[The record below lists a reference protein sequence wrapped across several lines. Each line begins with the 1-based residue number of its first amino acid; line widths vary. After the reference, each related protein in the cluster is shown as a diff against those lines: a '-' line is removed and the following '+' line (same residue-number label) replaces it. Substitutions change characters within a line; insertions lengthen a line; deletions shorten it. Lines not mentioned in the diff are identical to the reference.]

1 MHGVRLSE
9 LDMSDM
15 LDVFHYF
22 FEEDALWSST
32 AEHAEAK
39 DAVRTEVY
47 SGLYSRTYNYAAAK
61 SRQIDFDNIDAPLDD
76 MPIPVDPFERSNSVK
91 PYTPATDF
99 NPDAQRPFGQILDA
113 PLG

>member
-1 MHGVRLSE
+1 
-9 LDMSDM
+9 MSDM

-39 DAVRTEVY
+39 DEVRSQVY
-47 SGLYSRTYNYAAAK
+47 SGLYNKTYNYGASK
-61 SRQIDFDNIDAPLDD
+61 SRQVTFDDIDDPLNNE
-76 MPIPVDPFERSNSVK
+76 MPVPVDPFERSNSVK

-99 NPDAQRPFGQILDA
+99 NPDAHKPFGQVLDA